1 MGGDG
6 PGRQYE
12 FIYPNMIS
20 VRTFEIIKCVENNID
35 KCNEIDDDKIFM
47 SFSELVS
54 YIKDLYNVCR
64 QVDENC
70 THLRNSLDYHKW
82 NYEFDPKHDL
92 SDIRNML
99 NKHRQF
105 MVESRTKILDLEA
118 YIYSLACNLKDC
130 CPFMEFDDNADIRNP
145 LACERIWEDALKGKH
160 IYASM
165 MDDKSLTCDELWEK
179 ANTDEPITC
188 EDLGIE
194 KKSKDGLT
202 HYYDGVMVYHKG
214 KKKVVPWK
222 KFKKIIKSIFK

>member
-12 FIYPNMIS
+12 FIYNNMIS
-20 VRTFEIIKCVENNID
+20 VRTFEIIKCVENNISR
-35 KCNEIDDDKIFM
+35 CNDIDDDKTFI

-54 YIKDLYNVCR
+54 YIKELYNVCK

-70 THLRNSLDYHKW
+70 TNVRNSLNRDKW
-82 NYEFDPKHDL
+82 SYKFDIKNNL
-92 SDIRNML
+92 SDIRDML
-99 NKHRQF
+99 NRHRQF
-105 MVESRTKILDLEA
+105 MVSSRTTILDLEA
-118 YIYSLACNLKDC
+118 YIYTLACNLKDY

-165 MDDKSLTCDELWEK
+165 MDDKPLTCDELWEK
-179 ANTDEPITC
+179 ANTDEAITC

-194 KKSKDGLT
+194 KKSKDGLA

-214 KKKVVPWK
+214 KQKVVPWK